1 MPKWLDESTLVSD
14 GNFFDI
20 FPTILYATFYQR
32 YFCPFLAALY
42 DFWGHLHHAP
52 KLLSIKSF
60 SVLFSISLAIFFGNN
75 IFLNEIL
82 L

>member
-42 DFWGHLHHAP
+42 DF
-52 KLLSIKSF
+52 
-60 SVLFSISLAIFFGNN
+60 
-75 IFLNEIL
+75 
-82 L
+82 